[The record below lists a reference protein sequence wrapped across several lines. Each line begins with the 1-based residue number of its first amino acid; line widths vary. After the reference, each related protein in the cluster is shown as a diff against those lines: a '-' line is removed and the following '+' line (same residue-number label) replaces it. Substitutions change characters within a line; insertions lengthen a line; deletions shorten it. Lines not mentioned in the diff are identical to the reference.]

1 MRRYVLLFLVTVF
14 LALFMMI
21 GIRLNWGRGTILPKP
36 KSSKPDPIFWQKV
49 LDFELNRERTPVYRK

>member
-14 LALFMMI
+14 LVLFVMI

-36 KSSKPDPIFWQKV
+36 KNRKV
-49 LDFELNRERTPVYRK
+49 EGVAKCDGEVFYCAC